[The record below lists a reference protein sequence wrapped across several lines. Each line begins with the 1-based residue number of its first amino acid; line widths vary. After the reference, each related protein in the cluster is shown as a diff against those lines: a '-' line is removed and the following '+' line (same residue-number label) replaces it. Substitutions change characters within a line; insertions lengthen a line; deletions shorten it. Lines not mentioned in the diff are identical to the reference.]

1 MKAMTMSACGV
12 SMLLAGAAEAGLVGG
27 TVDPFTVAASASNGT
42 TSNTYTQDASST
54 VTGGLW
60 TSRAIG
66 AAVSNASNSSSQA
79 AVSAGSFVFSVAPI
93 TSTNSS
99 QRARVTYSSTGAG
112 PDFTNFTSLSFD
124 YNSTF
129 LFGVRVWIAGMST
142 GSYIQL
148 QNQAAGSGTM
158 TFNASEF
165 ATPAGSLGNVSGMY
179 VEFIR
184 PNNNTSGSLTMTNL
198 VANGVPAPGALA
210 LLGAAGLIGG
220 TRRRR

>member
-1 MKAMTMSACGV
+1 MIASVFGLAF
-12 SMLLAGAAEAGLVGG
+12 AGAAQAGLVVG

-42 TSNTYTQDASST
+42 TANTYTQDTSST

-66 AAVSNASNSSSQA
+66 AAVSSATNTSAQAS
-79 AVSAGSFVFSVAPI
+79 VSAGNFVFSIAPV
-93 TSTNSS
+93 TSTNST

-129 LFGVRVWIAGMST
+129 SFGVRVWIAGMTPSAA
-142 GSYIQL
+142 GNFLQL
-148 QNQAAGSGTM
+148 QNQAAGSGTL
-158 TFNASEF
+158 TFTAAQF
-165 ATPAGSLGNVSGMY
+165 AIPSGSLGNVSGMY
-179 VEFIR
+179 VEFFR
-184 PNNNTSGSLTMTNL
+184 MNTNTSGSLTMTNL
-198 VANGVPAPGALA
+198 VANGVPAPGAIA